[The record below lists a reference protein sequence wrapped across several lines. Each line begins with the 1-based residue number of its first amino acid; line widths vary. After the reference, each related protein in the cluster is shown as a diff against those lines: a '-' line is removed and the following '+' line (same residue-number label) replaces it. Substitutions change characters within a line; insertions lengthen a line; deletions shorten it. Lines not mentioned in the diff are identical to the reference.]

1 MSRSSPLRFY
11 MANMT
16 FITNSQ
22 NWTIY
27 INAAS
32 RLVCYS
38 ISLFHFCH
46 SMYAAESSRQYV
58 TKTPFALYY
67 GHDFEGAI
75 LVQPADAVVA
85 ATSKLLPH
93 NFQTRGRNNRH
104 RLPTV
109 GWQQVAVTKNMK
121 RDTPSLPDQ
130 SPFIKNSRYKWR
142 QLIRLLGFSR
152 LLLLETVGN

>member
-1 MSRSSPLRFY
+1 MLQYFFVPFLSS
-11 MANMT
+11 
-16 FITNSQ
+16 
-22 NWTIY
+22 
-27 INAAS
+27 
-32 RLVCYS
+32 
-38 ISLFHFCH
+38 
-46 SMYAAESSRQYV
+46 ESSRQYV

-109 GWQQVAVTKNMK
+109 G
-121 RDTPSLPDQ
+121 
-130 SPFIKNSRYKWR
+130 
-142 QLIRLLGFSR
+142 
-152 LLLLETVGN
+152 

>member
-1 MSRSSPLRFY
+1 MIRSSPLRFY

-32 RLVCYS
+32 RLICYS

-46 SMYAAESSRQYV
+46 PTWSSRQHV
-58 TKTPFALYY
+58 TKNPLYY
-67 GHDFEGAI
+67 GHDFDGAI
-75 LVQPADAVVA
+75 LVRPADAVVP
-85 ATSKLLPH
+85 ATSRLLPH
-93 NFQTRGRNNRH
+93 NFQIRGWSSQH
-104 RLPTV
+104 RLPTLR
-109 GWQQVAVTKNMK
+109 WQQVAVTKNMK

-142 QLIRLLGFSR
+142 QLIRLLGLFR

>member
-1 MSRSSPLRFY
+1 

-46 SMYAAESSRQYV
+46 SVYAAESSRQYV
-58 TKTPFALYY
+58 TKTPFVLYY

-93 NFQTRGRNNRH
+93 NFQTR
-104 RLPTV
+104 TSI
-109 GWQQVAVTKNMK
+109 A
-121 RDTPSLPDQ
+121 
-130 SPFIKNSRYKWR
+130 NSRVTTGCSYKEYEKR
-142 QLIRLLGFSR
+142 HSKSTGPIAIY
-152 LLLLETVGN
+152 

>member
-1 MSRSSPLRFY
+1 

-75 LVQPADAVVA
+75 LVQPADA
-85 ATSKLLPH
+85 L
-93 NFQTRGRNNRH
+93 
-104 RLPTV
+104 
-109 GWQQVAVTKNMK
+109 VAVATQFSNTGTK
-121 RDTPSLPDQ
+121 Q
-130 SPFIKNSRYKWR
+130 STSIANSRVTTGCSYKEYEKR
-142 QLIRLLGFSR
+142 HSKSTGPIAIY
-152 LLLLETVGN
+152 